1 LRNYSKEL
9 SFHPNGEGAGARVWQ
24 DGSNP
29 ICHCSPPCPCRS
41 ANNGVVVPKARRKE
55 VRVKMGAGDR
65 PVKNGRSSVLTL
77 ACLRVNIGHQ
87 GLNRLQWMS
96 TIPTESYNKPIQV
109 TIDLLHARPYPEQT
123 TARLG
128 GLLQVLYTIAT
139 IHDNIQRVLPDIPTG
154 TRHTSV

>member
-1 LRNYSKEL
+1 MVRALEHASGKTAL
-9 SFHPNGEGAGARVWQ
+9 TPSAIA
-24 DGSNP
+24 
-29 ICHCSPPCPCRS
+29 PPCPCHS

-139 IHDNIQRVLPDIPTG
+139 IHDNIQRVLPDIPKG